1 MRRAARRDDAFM
13 SFRFHDLRHW
23 FAVDYQRRGG
33 NIYTLQKILG
43 HGMNK
48 RSTRGTKRGTGITV
62 NSL

>member
-1 MRRAARRDDAFM
+1 M

-48 RSTRGTKRGTGITV
+48 RSTRGHKKGHRYNGKFPVTIAEGWPSG
-62 NSL
+62 